1 MAAKTIG
8 RVGVIQRVLPV
19 YRAPFFDALAR
30 ACPEGLQ
37 VFAGQPRTVEAIETA
52 KSLEAAEWAPGRNV
66 HLFSGPAYLCWQSGL
81 IAWLERWNPE
91 VLLVEANP
99 RYLSTPL
106 AVRWMRRRGRRVIGW
121 GLGAVGGA
129 GGALD
134 GRTASLRGRLRG
146 WVRLQ
151 FLRQFDRLVAY
162 SQAGADS
169 YAAAGYPS
177 GQILVAPNAV
187 APRPTR
193 PYTPKSAE
201 GTFPLVVLFVGRLQ
215 ARKRVENLLQACAAL
230 PAPLQPRLMIV
241 GDGPARADI
250 EAAARLYYPAAEFLG
265 ARHGPELEIA
275 FRAADLFV
283 LPGTGGLAVQQAMS
297 YGLPVIAAEAD
308 GTQNDLVRPEN
319 GWIVRPNDIGA
330 LRSAVEQALSDPER
344 LRRMGRASYRLIDE
358 EINLENMVAVFLRAV
373 QAE

>member
-1 MAAKTIG
+1 M
-8 RVGVIQRVLPV
+8 
-19 YRAPFFDALAR
+19 
-30 ACPEGLQ
+30 
-37 VFAGQPRTVEAIETA
+37 
-52 KSLEAAEWAPGRNV
+52 
-66 HLFSGPAYLCWQSGL
+66 HLFSGQAYLCWQSGL
-81 IAWLERWNPE
+81 RAWLERWNPE

-129 GGALD
+129 PGGALD
-134 GRTASLRGRLRG
+134 GRTASLRGRLRDRLRG

-187 APRPTR
+187 APRPAR
-193 PYTPKSAE
+193 PYTPKSTE
-201 GTFPLVVLFVGRLQ
+201 GTSPPVVLFVGRLQ
-215 ARKRVENLLQACAAL
+215 ARKRVENLLQACAVL

-250 EAAARLYYPAAEFLG
+250 EAAARHYFPAAEFLG
-265 ARHGPELEIA
+265 ARHGLELEKA
-275 FRAADLFV
+275 FLEADLFV

-319 GWIVRPNDIGA
+319 GWIVRPNDVGA
-330 LRSAVEQALSDPER
+330 LRGAVEQALSDPER
-344 LRRMGRASYRLIDE
+344 LRQMGQASYRLIDE